1 MWELS
6 AEASAERTRLRG
18 HGPRGQLGPFAAEG
32 HINQLRSSD
41 RHRRISW
48 GPSTTV
54 RRASIAP
61 SRSTSL
67 LVANNQRRNRL
78 SRSLSME
85 RLCSRSR
92 QKQTSN
98 FLRIRAEADI
108 QLSTHSRIRART
120 DRSRHPALFAEVDI
134 QLSSPSRIRSPKQTD
149 RSRHP
154 TFTEADEQK
163 QTSNFR
169 ADARRRSRHP
179 TFAEPSAGEPIR
191 QPAFCA
197 INPNQLIRAFDSRRH

>member
-6 AEASAERTRLRG
+6 AEASAERTWLRG
-18 HGPRGQLGPFAAEG
+18 HAPRGQLGPFAAEG

-41 RHRRISW
+41 RDRRISW
-48 GPSTTV
+48 GPSSTV

-67 LVANNQRRNRL
+67 LVAKNQRRNRL

-98 FLRIRAEADI
+98 FLRILR
-108 QLSTHSRIRART
+108 
-120 DRSRHPALFAEVDI
+120 
-134 QLSSPSRIRSPKQTD
+134 

-154 TFTEADEQK
+154 TFFAFAQK

-179 TFAEPSAGEPIR
+179 TFAEPSRSRHPTFAEPSAGEPNR

-197 INPNQLIRAFDSRRH
+197 INPNQLIWAFDSRRH